1 MPLLRVPSG
10 SSKSPPGTAPPRQK
24 SPPGALRLGRRSTR
38 IIASSAPVSARD
50 LSARSLGRI
59 SPERD
64 QLFPLAADHSTPAT
78 DKWPS
83 KDYAKLVGSSL
94 SELYSAVER
103 LVEADE
109 QNRSAIASLREGQQ
123 EVLRTQREAAEQAMM
138 VASAVSSTASQISQ
152 LRDQLH
158 ASQREAAVAHSEIGT
173 LHN

>member
-1 MPLLRVPSG
+1 MPLLRMPTG

-50 LSARSLGRI
+50 LSARSPGI

-64 QLFPLAADHSTPAT
+64 HLFPLAADHSTPAT

-138 VASAVSSTASQISQ
+138 VASAVSSAASEISQ

-173 LHN
+173 LRN